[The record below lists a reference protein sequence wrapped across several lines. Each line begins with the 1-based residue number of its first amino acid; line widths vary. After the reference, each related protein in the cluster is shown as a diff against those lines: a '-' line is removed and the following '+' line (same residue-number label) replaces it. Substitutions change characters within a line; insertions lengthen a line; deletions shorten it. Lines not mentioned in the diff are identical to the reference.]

1 MSRKKT
7 KKTSQILTSPEAQ
20 ADALEHFRPLLSEN
34 EYSALVEELDRPLY
48 PAFRINPLKVGKDA
62 PKVWAARY
70 GWDIAPVPYCS
81 EGWWVKSSPEPV
93 SQTIEHRM
101 GQYYLQDA
109 ASMLPVELFD
119 FEPDSHPLI
128 LDLAASPGGKTTHL
142 TARTLD
148 QGLVIANDSA
158 PDRITAL
165 RIVLQTWGAVNIAVT
180 RFPAEKYG
188 RWFPETFDRILL
200 DAPCSMQSLR
210 STDSHPMRPISP
222 REQNTLS
229 HRQLAML
236 ESALAA
242 LKPGGQIVYSTCTL
256 APEEDESVLDQLLS
270 HYPQAVRICPLEE
283 RIGRPAPALTEAY
296 GQVFDPQVQ
305 NAARLWPHR
314 FGTSGFFSALIQK
327 TNPIETP
334 WEASPSRPLSAVGQ
348 QPVFRKE
355 RAELTT
361 FLDHSYGISLESI
374 LDRYSL
380 DLWSSQAAIFA
391 IPKRFLE
398 NFKNLPCQLL
408 GIKLIEDSSEGW
420 IPAHE
425 WVSRFGSLFTK
436 GLAEIDEEQSRLWLQ
451 GNDLNETFPT
461 GDVPTNGV
469 VVVKDREG
477 RIFGRGDV
485 QSDRLRN
492 LLPRRLF

>member
-1 MSRKKT
+1 MSRKKS
-7 KKTSQILTSPEAQ
+7 KKTTQNITAPEAQ
-20 ADALEHFRPLLSEN
+20 ADAVERFRPLLSPE
-34 EYSALVEELDRPLY
+34 EYSALLNELDRPLF
-48 PAFRINPLKVGKDA
+48 PAFRLNPLKAGA
-62 PKVWAARY
+62 NASQAWAARY
-70 GWDIAPVPYCS
+70 GWEIAPVPYCPT
-81 EGWWVKSSPEPV
+81 GWWVKSSPEPV

-119 FEPDSHPLI
+119 FEPDSHPLV

-142 TARTLD
+142 AAHTLD

-165 RIVLQTWGAVNIAVT
+165 RIVLQTWGAANIAVT

-188 RWFPETFDRILL
+188 RWFPETFDHILL

-210 STDSHPMRPISP
+210 STDSHPMRPISS

-283 RIGRPAPALTEAY
+283 RIGRPAPALTEAF
-296 GQVFDPQVQ
+296 GQVFNPQVQ

-314 FGTSGFFSALIQK
+314 FGTSGFFSALIKK
-327 TNPIETP
+327 TNSIDSA
-334 WEASPSRPLSAVGQ
+334 WEAAPSRPLSAVGQ

-374 LDRYSL
+374 LEMYSL
-380 DLWSSQAAIFA
+380 DLWRSQAAIFA
-391 IPKRFLE
+391 VPIRFMA

-408 GIKLIEDSSEGW
+408 GIKLTEDSSTGW

-425 WVSRFGSLFTK
+425 WVSRFGNLFTN
-436 GLAEIDEEQSRLWLQ
+436 GLVEIDQEQSQLWLQ
-451 GNDLNETFPT
+451 GNDLYGTFPAES
-461 GDVPTNGV
+461 VPANGV
-469 VVVKDREG
+469 VVVKDKAG
-477 RIFGRGDV
+477 RIFGRGHV